1 EARRDVLEKTDDPS
15 WVQQWKENQLAP
27 RELGLQLHSM
37 EVTSADQFES
47 AFKEANQVRSSALF
61 VVSSALAFSNQN
73 RITDLA
79 IKNRLPAIYTQEA
92 FVESRGLMSY
102 GPDQVER
109 YRRVGAMIGKI
120 LKGTKPADIPVEQP
134 MKFELVINLKTAKQ
148 IGLTIPQSMLY
159 RADRVIK

>member
-1 EARRDVLEKTDDPS
+1 
-15 WVQQWKENQLAP
+15 
-27 RELGLQLHSM
+27 M

-47 AFKEANQVRSSALF
+47 AFKKANQVRSSALF

-73 RITDLA
+73 RIADLA

-92 FVESRGLMSY
+92 FVESLGLISY

-109 YRRVGAMIGKI
+109 YRRVAAMIDKI

-134 MKFELVINLKTAKQ
+134 MKFELVINLKTAKE
-148 IGLTIPQSMLY
+148 IGRTIPPEVLAS
-159 RADRVIK
+159 ADRVIK